1 MRNLSPAAE
10 LRKNEQDNRNSARDQ
25 GGEAA
30 GVGKR
35 SVPTAFVRAVIFRRV
50 SRIFASAMTKLPLPS
65 PRVLRVLSEFDVS
78 CNHPGGA
85 GGATAASV
93 CPLALSARATKPE
106 AFISST
112 NSRK

>member
-10 LRKNEQDNRNSARDQ
+10 LRKNKQDNRNSARDQ
-25 GGEAA
+25 GGAA

-35 SVPTAFVRAVIFRRV
+35 SVPTTFVRAVIFRRV
-50 SRIFASAMTKLPLPS
+50 SRIFASAMTKPPLPS
-65 PRVLRVLSEFDVS
+65 PRILRVLSEFDAS
-78 CNHPGGA
+78 CNHLGGA